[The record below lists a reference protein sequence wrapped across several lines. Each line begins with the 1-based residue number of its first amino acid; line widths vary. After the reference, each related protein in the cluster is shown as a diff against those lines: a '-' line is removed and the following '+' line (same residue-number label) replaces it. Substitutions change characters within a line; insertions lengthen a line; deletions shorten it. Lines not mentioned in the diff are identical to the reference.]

1 MTNPAVV
8 TVTANAWTK
17 VATAVTKG
25 QLWIKTRPST
35 AYLVTYRDTGDP
47 APTDLTDAVE
57 FDHTGNMPISATAAI
72 DVYVYNPDDV
82 DGKIRV
88 DL

>member
-8 TVTANAWTK
+8 IVAANSWTK
-17 VATAVTKG
+17 VATAIKKG

-35 AYLVTYRDTGDP
+35 AYLVTHRDTGDP
-47 APTDLTDAVE
+47 APTDLTDAIE
-57 FDHTGNMPISATAAI
+57 FDHTGNMPISSTVDI
-72 DVYVYNPDDV
+72 DVYVFNPDDV
-82 DGKIRV
+82 DGSIRV